1 MSAEIELKFPVSDP
15 VSLTSRLTA
24 LGFCLITPRTFEQN
38 TLYDTPDRT
47 LRTRG
52 QVLRLRQ
59 YGSRHIVT
67 HKRHPDDEDLASRY
81 KIRIETE
88 SEVADG
94 AALAEMFIQLGYA
107 PAFRYE
113 KYRSEWSHP
122 GQPGAHLVVDETPIG
137 DYAELEGPPEWIDEM
152 LERLGIDPASCLTQS
167 YGKLFTQ
174 WKQSSG
180 SSAENLTF
188 EEVLQPV

>member
-88 SEVADG
+88 SEVEEIASI
-94 AALAEMFIQLGYA
+94 AETEPLP
-107 PAFRYE
+107 PA
-113 KYRSEWSHP
+113 
-122 GQPGAHLVVDETPIG
+122 
-137 DYAELEGPPEWIDEM
+137 M
-152 LERLGIDPASCLTQS
+152 LPWLMA
-167 YGKLFTQ
+167 
-174 WKQSSG
+174 
-180 SSAENLTF
+180 
-188 EEVLQPV
+188 